1 MLSLTE
7 WVALLENGK
16 ASFEAQVIVSCCVVA
31 VALVVTFV
39 YRNWLC
45 KLVKKIVKRSN
56 NKWDDYLMGD
66 KPLKSFGLIIPFF
79 IVYEALPFSLCH
91 DIFIYEAL
99 RRIILAVLISLI
111 SNSLCIVI
119 SGINEKIQS
128 SSTSNRPTAGIF
140 QMVKIIVW
148 FIAFILIVAAL
159 MNRNPGTLLTGLT
172 AFAALLSLIFKDIIT
187 GHVAGVQLAAYD
199 MVHVGDW
206 ISMEQH
212 GIDGNVEEV
221 SINIVKVRN
230 WDNTVATISPYLL
243 MTESFQNYSKIF
255 QDKARRISI
264 EFFLDFNSVR
274 LCTPEMEESLKEKG
288 LYVEKGEVEL
298 DVEEIRKVNL
308 TLFSRYVEKFL
319 AEQPYLR
326 KDKFFLVRVKQPVS
340 TGLPFEVYC
349 FVDNV
354 MWKHFEHTKSRV
366 VEHIVAVM
374 PEFGLCIF
382 QSPSGMDLS
391 LIKK

>member
-187 GHVAGVQLAAYD
+187 GLVAGVQLAAYD

-230 WDNTVATISPYLL
+230 WDNTVATISPGP
-243 MTESFQNYSKIF
+243 
-255 QDKARRISI
+255 IS
-264 EFFLDFNSVR
+264 
-274 LCTPEMEESLKEKG
+274 EM
-288 LYVEKGEVEL
+288 VEG
-298 DVEEIRKVNL
+298 
-308 TLFSRYVEKFL
+308 
-319 AEQPYLR
+319 
-326 KDKFFLVRVKQPVS
+326 
-340 TGLPFEVYC
+340 
-349 FVDNV
+349 
-354 MWKHFEHTKSRV
+354 
-366 VEHIVAVM
+366 
-374 PEFGLCIF
+374 
-382 QSPSGMDLS
+382 
-391 LIKK
+391 